1 MVKIHNKPRSCE
13 EGGEKELF
21 VVRTIAKGETGLER
35 FSSDLAWNLGPN
47 ASIKTVGSMYLQLLG
62 NMRPTLLAHHVTAKD
77 LRGLK
82 LGLECRF
89 IAELSSSHAS
99 NVGVDEKNPLILLG
113 AARNRLALN
122 ITPTE
127 DLMAQ
132 RRIGAEFIRERFGS
146 VPMQEDT
153 GFSIV
158 LGKLDGDVVH
168 RARNDIMCLLEQ
180 EGQALVPPK
189 EISVNGLEVMLG
201 RVHARETH
209 IRFVK

>member
-1 MVKIHNKPRSCE
+1 MVKIHKKPRSCE

-82 LGLECRF
+82 LGLEERF
-89 IAELSSSHAS
+89 LAGLSPDHAG
-99 NVGVDEKNPLILLG
+99 NIEVDKEKPFLLLG
-113 AARNRLALN
+113 TARNRLALN
-122 ITPTE
+122 VLPSD

-132 RRIGAEFIRERFGS
+132 RRIGAEFIREKFGS
-146 VPMQEDT
+146 VPVQEDT

-158 LGKLDGDVVH
+158 LGKLDGDVAY

-209 IRFVK
+209 IRFV